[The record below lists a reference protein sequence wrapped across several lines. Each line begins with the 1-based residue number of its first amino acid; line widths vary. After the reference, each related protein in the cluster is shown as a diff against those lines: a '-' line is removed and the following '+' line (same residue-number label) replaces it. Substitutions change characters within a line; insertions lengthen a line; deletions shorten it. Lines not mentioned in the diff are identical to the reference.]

1 MLDAAK
7 LNYEDATSH
16 DITVVSNDGSGAA
29 NANSSQTFTINVNNV
44 SPTLPAD
51 DDATANAVNK
61 GAAGAVGIDVSSIDP
76 NGTASAGNVTFSLS
90 DNAGGRFQ
98 IDGNTGVVTVA
109 NAALLNYE
117 DATSHD
123 ITVADDGSSAANAT
137 SSQTFTINVNNVMPT
152 VPVDDDATVNAVSEG
167 ATGGVGI
174 DVSSTDPNGTASA
187 GNVTFSLSDNADG
200 RFQIDANSGVVTV
213 LDAAKAGLRGCD
225 QPRHY
230 RSVK

>member
-1 MLDAAK
+1 M
-7 LNYEDATSH
+7 YRPRS
-16 DITVVSNDGSGAA
+16 
-29 NANSSQTFTINVNNV
+29 
-44 SPTLPAD
+44 
-51 DDATANAVNK
+51 
-61 GAAGAVGIDVSSIDP
+61 

-98 IDGNTGVVTVA
+98 IDANSGVVTVA
-109 NAALLNYE
+109 DGSLLNYE
-117 DATSHD
+117 DATSHN
-123 ITVADDGSSAANAT
+123 ITVVANDGSGAANAT

-152 VPVDDDATVNAVSEG
+152 VPVDDDATVNAVNEG

-213 LDAAKAGLRGCD
+213 LDAAKLNYEDATSHDITVVSNDGSGAANATSSQTFTINVNNVSPTASADDGYDSQRRERRSD
-225 QPRHY
+225 RRRRH
-230 RSVK
+230 